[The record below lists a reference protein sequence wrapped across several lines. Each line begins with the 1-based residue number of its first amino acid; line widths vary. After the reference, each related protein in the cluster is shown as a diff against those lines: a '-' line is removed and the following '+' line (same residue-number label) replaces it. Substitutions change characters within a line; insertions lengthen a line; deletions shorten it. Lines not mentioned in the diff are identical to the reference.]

1 MPAANNPKV
10 PRCRYCVSEGQFR
23 PMRVLEKE
31 GRFVRNAVTYCSL
44 KTKRSGVPVRNV
56 LTPECHQKSRS
67 ISDFLMSS
75 FGAPNLPEE
84 GSCIDLWQH

>member
-23 PMRVLEKE
+23 PMRVLDME
-31 GRFVRNAVTYCSL
+31 GRL

>member
-44 KTKRSGVPVRNV
+44 KTKRSGVPVV
-56 LTPECHQKSRS
+56 LAQPEVENRRS
-67 ISDFLMSS
+67 PLV
-75 FGAPNLPEE
+75 
-84 GSCIDLWQH
+84 

>member
-1 MPAANNPKV
+1 VPAANKPTV
-10 PRCRYCVSEGQFR
+10 LRCRYCVSEGQFR
-23 PMRVLEKE
+23 LRECWKTE
-31 GRFVRNAVTYCSL
+31 GRFVRNAVTYYSL

-56 LTPECHQKSRS
+56 LTPECHQKSKS
-67 ISDFLMSS
+67 ISEFLMSS